1 MNAKTEKLNRSFLY
15 LNATQFLGALND
27 NVFKLLII
35 FYLLSPNMFGEDKA
49 TFVNAV
55 AGVVFV
61 VPFLLF
67 TPYAG
72 KLADRFSKRN
82 IVVSAKIAEAVVML
96 LGCIAF
102 MFTSSLALYAILF
115 LMCTQSAFFGPSKY
129 GIVPELVKTEQL
141 SKANSFLEA
150 LTYLAIVI
158 GTALAPFLA
167 QITGDRYTLCG
178 LVCLTIA
185 TFGFIVSFNIEI
197 TPALGSKK
205 KASVLFVRD
214 VWRTLR
220 SIRSDKHLIMAV
232 YASAYFMLLGAFMQM
247 NLIPYGIQQL
257 EFTRINSGYLF
268 VIVAVGIG
276 IGSFIAG
283 KLSGRNVEFGIV
295 PLGALAMAFSSISI
309 ALITPSL
316 YAVGVFIFIMGIGA
330 GLFIVP
336 IHAFIQLRSPEE
348 TRGQVLAASGFIGWV
363 GVAFAAVLLLFFGRI
378 FSVSTAPVMGFLIL
392 GMLTLILAVVAVII
406 LPDFLVRLIVVLL
419 TRLIYRIKIYG
430 QENIPTKGGI
440 LLISNHVTWVDSLL
454 LSATQQRRIRFII
467 ERQYYDSKWIN
478 WICRLMKAIPISASD
493 PPKKIIHSIRQARQA
508 MEEGAIVCIFA
519 EGALT
524 RTGMLLEFKAGFE
537 RITKGT
543 DYSIIPAYLGGA
555 WGSVFSHFYGRLLST
570 LPKKVPYPISVHFG
584 KPMPT
589 GSSSQQIRLAVTEL
603 SCDYFNSLKPS
614 RVSLGRHFVKSARKN
629 WRKRCIADTT
639 GKKLNY
645 GQSLVS
651 AVALA
656 EQIKKLTSDQNNVGI
671 LLPPSVAGALTNLA
685 VTILAKVPVNLNYTA
700 STEAMNIAISQA
712 DIKCIISSRKFIQKV
727 GLDESLPLVFIEDIA
742 ERITTQ
748 QKIRAFF
755 KACLLPGRILTNAKS
770 FNADDVATIIFSSG
784 STGTPKG
791 VMLSHHN
798 IISNI
803 EAARMVFKIYPTDNL
818 AGILPFFHS
827 FGLTLSLWLPIIS
840 GVSAAYVPNPL
851 DTKTVGKMVRRNNS
865 TILFATPTF
874 LTKYLRRTEPADFAS
889 LREVIVGAEKLKT
902 KLAESFEQTFRVKPR
917 EGYGTT
923 ELSPLVSVNLRDVEI
938 PETGQKQIGTKPG
951 TIGQP
956 IPGIA
961 VKIVDPQDGNILS
974 FDQSGLLLIKGPNVM
989 LGYLNM
995 PDKTAEAIQ
1004 NGWYNT
1010 KDIASMDED
1019 GFLTIT
1025 DRLARFS
1032 KIAGEMVPHLA
1043 IEEACLKA
1051 LDAHEQIVAVT
1062 AVPDAKKG
1070 EQLVV
1075 LYDAEVSSAEKLHE
1089 IISQSDLPNIYKPR
1103 KDNFIPVESIPVLGS
1118 GKLDIMKVKQI
1129 ALSAK
1134 TESNVNKLL

>member
-1 MNAKTEKLNRSFLY
+1 MNDKTAKLNRSFRY

-35 FYLLSPNMFGEDKA
+35 FYLLSPTMFGEDKA
-49 TFVNAV
+49 TSVNAV
-55 AGVVFV
+55 AGAVFV

-67 TPYAG
+67 TAYAG
-72 KLADRFSKRN
+72 KLADRLSKRN
-82 IVVSAKIAEAVVML
+82 IVVAAKIAEVAVML

-102 MFTSSLALYAILF
+102 MFESYLALFAILF

-158 GTALAPFLA
+158 GTALAPFLTR
-167 QITGDRYTLCG
+167 ITGARYTLCG

-185 TFGFIVSFNIEI
+185 AVGFIVSLNIEI
-197 TPALGSKK
+197 TPAVGSKK
-205 KASVLFVRD
+205 KASVFFIRD
-214 VWRTLR
+214 IWLTLR
-220 SIRSDKHLIMAV
+220 SIRKDKDLKMAV
-232 YASAYFMLLGAFMQM
+232 FASAYFMLLGAFMQM
-247 NLIPYGIQQL
+247 NLMPYGIQQL
-257 EFTRINSGYLF
+257 KLNQIDSGYLF
-268 VIVAVGIG
+268 FVVAVGIG
-276 IGSFIAG
+276 IGSLIAG

-295 PLGALAMAFSSISI
+295 PLGALAMAFSSIAI

-316 YAVGVFIFIMGIGA
+316 YAVGILIFIMGVGA

-363 GVAFAAVLLLFFGRI
+363 GIAFASPLIWFFGHI
-378 FSVSTAPVMGFLIL
+378 FPLSTAPVMGFLIL
-392 GMLTLILAVVAVII
+392 GLLTLILAVVSVIM
-406 LPDFLVRLIVVLL
+406 LPDFLVRLVVVLV

-430 QENIPTKGGI
+430 QENIPTEGGV

-467 ERQYYDSKWIN
+467 ERQYYNSKWVN

-519 EGALT
+519 EGAIT

-543 DYSIIPAYLGGA
+543 DYSIVPAYLGGA
-555 WGSVFSHFYGRLLST
+555 WGSVFSHYYGRLLST

-584 KPMPT
+584 KPMPA
-589 GSSSQQIRLAVTEL
+589 GSSSQRIRLAVTEL
-603 SCDYFNSLKPS
+603 SCDYFNSLKPA
-614 RVSLGRHFVKSARKN
+614 RMSLGQHFVRSARKN
-629 WRKRCIADTT
+629 WRKRCIADVT

-645 GQSLVS
+645 GRAIIST
-651 AVALA
+651 VALA
-656 EQIKKLTSDQNNVGI
+656 EQIKKITSDQRNVGI
-671 LLPPSVAGALTNLA
+671 LLPPSVAGALANLA

-700 STEAMNIAISQA
+700 SAEAMKTAVSQA
-712 DIKCIISSRKFIQKV
+712 DLKCIISSRKFIEKV
-727 GLDESLPLVFIEDIA
+727 GVDQSLPLVFIEDIA
-742 ERITTQ
+742 QGITPS
-748 QKIRAFF
+748 QKFNAFL
-755 KACLLPGRILTNAKS
+755 KARLLPRRLLTNAKS

-827 FGLTLSLWLPIIS
+827 FGLSLSLWLPIIS

-851 DTKTVGKMVRRNNS
+851 DAKDVGKTVRQNKS
-865 TILFATPTF
+865 TMLFATPTF
-874 LTKYLRRTEPADFAS
+874 LTKYIRRTEPADFAS

-902 KLAESFEQTFRVKPR
+902 KLADSFEQTFGVRPR

-923 ELSPLVSVNLRDVEI
+923 ELSPLVSVNLPDVEI
-938 PETGQKQIGTKPG
+938 PQTGQKQIGSKPG
-951 TIGQP
+951 TIGHP

-961 VKIVDPQDGNILS
+961 VKIIDPKTAEQLPY
-974 FDQSGLLLIKGPNVM
+974 DQPGLLLVKGPNVM

-995 PDKTAEAIQ
+995 PEETAEAIKD
-1004 NGWYNT
+1004 GWYNT

-1032 KIAGEMVPHLA
+1032 KIAGEMVPHFAVEDL
-1043 IEEACLKA
+1043 CLKA
-1051 LDAHEQIVAVT
+1051 LDAHEQIIAVT
-1062 AVPDAKKG
+1062 SVPDDKKG

-1075 LYDAEVSSAEKLHE
+1075 LYDSTATSAEKLHE

-1103 KDNFIPVESIPVLGS
+1103 KDNFIPVENIPVLGS

-1129 ALSAK
+1129 ALSTM
-1134 TESNVNKLL
+1134 TESNVE

>member
-1 MNAKTEKLNRSFLY
+1 MNDKTEKLNSSFRW
-15 LNATQFLGALND
+15 LNTTQFLGALND

-35 FYLLSPNMFGEDKA
+35 FYLIDLLGTEKA
-49 TFVNAV
+49 TSVTAV
-55 AGVVFV
+55 AGAVFV

-67 TPYAG
+67 TAYAG

-82 IVVSAKIAEAVVML
+82 IVVAAKIAEAVVMF
-96 LGCIAF
+96 LGCVAF
-102 MFTSSLALYAILF
+102 IFTSSLALYAVLF

-141 SKANSFLEA
+141 SHANSFLEA

-167 QITGDRYTLCG
+167 QITGSRYILCG
-178 LVCLTIA
+178 VACLVIA
-185 TFGFIVSFNIEI
+185 VAGFTVSLKIET
-197 TPALGSKK
+197 TPAVGTRK
-205 KASVLFVRD
+205 KASLLFVRD
-214 VWRTLR
+214 IWRTLR
-220 SIRSDKHLIMAV
+220 SIRTDKDLTMAV
-232 YASAYFMLLGAFMQM
+232 FASAYFMLLGAFMQM

-257 EFTRINSGYLF
+257 EFTQIQSGYLF
-268 VIVAVGIG
+268 LIAAVGIG
-276 IGSFIAG
+276 VGSFLAG

-295 PLGALAMAFSSISI
+295 PLGALAMAFSSITI
-309 ALITPSL
+309 ALIAPTL
-316 YAVGVFIFIMGIGA
+316 YPVLALILIMGIGA

-336 IHAFIQLRSPEE
+336 VHAFIQLRSPNE

-363 GVAFAAVLLLFFGRI
+363 GVAFAAGLVWFFGKT
-378 FSVSTAPVMGFLIL
+378 FSVSTAPIMGFLIL
-392 GMLTLILAVVAVII
+392 GLLTLILAVVSVIV
-406 LPDFLVRLIVVLL
+406 LPDFLIRLIVILL
-419 TRLIYRIKIYG
+419 TKLIYRIKVYG
-430 QENIPTKGGI
+430 LDNIPTEGGI

-478 WICRLMKAIPISASD
+478 WLCRLMKAIPISASD
-493 PPKKIIHSIRQARQA
+493 PPKKIIQSIRQARQA

-543 DYSIIPAYLGGA
+543 DYAIVPAYLGGA
-555 WGSVFSHFYGRLLST
+555 WGSVFSHYYGRLLST

-584 KPMPT
+584 KPMPA
-589 GSSSQQIRLAVTEL
+589 GSSSQQIRLAVSEL
-603 SCDYFNSLKPS
+603 SCDYFNSLKPY
-614 RVSLGRHFVKSARKN
+614 RMSLGQHFVKSARKN
-629 WRKRCIADTT
+629 WRKRCIADAT

-645 GQSLVS
+645 GKALVS
-651 AVALA
+651 SIVLA
-656 EQIKKLTSDQNNVGI
+656 EEIKKLTSDQRNIGI
-671 LLPPSVAGALTNLA
+671 LLPPSAAGALANLA
-685 VTILAKVPVNLNYTA
+685 VTLLAKVPVNLNYTA
-700 STEAMNIAISQA
+700 SPEAMGKAISQA
-712 DIKCIISSRKFIQKV
+712 DVKCIISSRKFIEKV
-727 GLDESLPLVFIEDIA
+727 GIDQSLPLVFIEDIVQS
-742 ERITTQ
+742 ITSA
-748 QKIRAFF
+748 QKFSAFL
-755 KACLLPGRILTNAKS
+755 KAFLLPGRLLANARS
-770 FNADDVATIIFSSG
+770 FDADDVATIIFSSG
-784 STGTPKG
+784 STGIPKG

-827 FGLTLSLWLPIIS
+827 FGLSLSLWLTIIS

-851 DTKTVGKMVRRNNS
+851 DAKTVGQTVRENKS

-874 LTKYLRRTEPADFAS
+874 LTKFIRRTEPADFAS

-902 KLAESFEQTFRVKPR
+902 KLADSFEQTFGARPR

-923 ELSPLVSVNLRDVEI
+923 ELSPLVSVNLPDVEI
-938 PETGQKQIGTKPG
+938 TQTGQKQIGTKPG
-951 TIGQP
+951 TIGHP

-961 VKIVDPQDGNILS
+961 VKIIDQQTGQLQPY
-974 FDQSGLLLIKGPNVM
+974 DQSGLLLVKGPNVM

-995 PDKTAEAIQ
+995 PDKTAEVL
-1004 NGWYNT
+1004 NDGWYNT
-1010 KDIASMDED
+1010 KDIAGMDED
-1019 GFLTIT
+1019 GFITIT

-1032 KIAGEMVPHLA
+1032 KIAGEMVPHFA
-1043 IEEACLKA
+1043 VEEVCLKA
-1051 LDAHEQIVAVT
+1051 LDVHEQIIAVT
-1062 AVPDAKKG
+1062 SIPDEKKG

-1075 LYDAEVSSAEKLHE
+1075 LYKSQAASAEKLHE
-1089 IISQSDLPNIYKPR
+1089 IISQSNLPNIYKPR

-1134 TESNVNKLL
+1134 TDLNIK